1 MNTASHESSPRQAWL
16 WQNHALEHVL
26 SLARDSM
33 QDCSMTE
40 NKCAIVQVGYL
51 TSWSAHSTYVQ
62 RHPDRPDP
70 LEQFRKDY
78 KKAFG
83 FTSDDEKARVTWPL
97 FVILAK
103 ESQPV

>member
-1 MNTASHESSPRQAWL
+1 MP
-16 WQNHALEHVL
+16 
-26 SLARDSM
+26 
-33 QDCSMTE
+33 E
-40 NKCAIVQVGYL
+40 NECAIEQVGYL

-103 ESQPV
+103 EPQPV